1 MPSEFCP
8 DNTLPPNQ
16 HTWTA
21 SKATGRRWCAD
32 CGETAPEP
40 IRVMYLHQLKDVA
53 AVLGVRPDWHE
64 PDEQEVTA
72 EVFGNSFDNCGT
84 WPYDPTLPGDLCRG
98 NLASEGLEMY
108 VNLYKDELLI
118 AQVNLATLFAM
129 ACGTYE

>member
-8 DNTLPPNQ
+8 DNTLSPNE
-16 HTWTA
+16 HNWDH
-21 SKATGRRWCAD
+21 SLITGRRWCKN
-32 CGETAPEP
+32 CGEPAPEV
-40 IRVMYLHQLKDVA
+40 IRVNNVDALKDVA

-72 EVFGNSFDNCGT
+72 KVFGSSFDNAGT

-98 NLASEGLEMY
+98 NLDSEGLEMY
-108 VNLYKDELLI
+108 VELCRSGHPI

-129 ACGTYE
+129 ACGTFE